1 MKEMTHNE
9 IKRSISNVKA
19 TIAAEGL
26 KVSRRATV
34 YGARMLRGDISSK
47 EAIDNITRYHLGR
60 FGKK

>member
-1 MKEMTHNE
+1 MKQMTHNE

-26 KVSRRATV
+26 NVSRRAIV

-47 EAIDNITRYHLGR
+47 EAIDNITNYHMCR
-60 FGKK
+60 SGKK

>member
-1 MKEMTHNE
+1 MKQMTHNE

-19 TIAAEGL
+19 TITAEGL
-26 KVSRRATV
+26 KVSRRAIV

-47 EAIDNITRYHLGR
+47 EAIDNITRYHLDR